1 MTTPRG
7 AALLHPDN
15 GSVTRCHI
23 EAAVRRIEEDA
34 WPSGLAQDKV
44 QRDRAMGGIDHDKD
58 HAGQRDAVPDD
69 EPVGAVLSPD
79 GNPVPRGECGQQPAG

>member
-58 HAGQRDAVPDD
+58 HAGHTYFFTLPVAV
-69 EPVGAVLSPD
+69 
-79 GNPVPRGECGQQPAG
+79 RGHSVTNG